1 MSPCSEPRRWSL
13 GHVPRPTRPE
23 TPLVSWLPAHLT
35 HALCSTGV
43 LAVAVVAASDLGW
56 ALEAAAVVLVAWAAA
71 LVEAVVLV
79 AQPGQP

>member
-1 MSPCSEPRRWSL
+1 L
-13 GHVPRPTRPE
+13 TR
-23 TPLVSWLPAHLT
+23 
-35 HALCSTGV
+35 ALYFTGA

-71 LVEAVVLV
+71 LVEAAVLV